1 MSNNKQKRE
10 YKTLLQ
16 VLANGNPG
24 GASDLLKKYSG
35 ETAQNT
41 QDLAIKLERAY
52 VLAPY
57 KKDIEKDFASI
68 HPHRDFILKYTEP
81 KVIIKEVKAVET
93 EPVVVKLPE
102 PTPQI
107 AITEQ
112 ISGANGMGMVWGRG
126 GHPPCA
132 NPNCPRC
139 SQYFSKASGDDNCPG
154 MSNACG
160 CGCNKFS
167 NASGESQPNQNNNS
181 NNSVV
186 IFGIVSLVAIFGMVL
201 ILKKDK

>member
-16 VLANGNPG
+16 VLANGNPN
-24 GASDLLKKYSG
+24 GASALLKKYSG

-57 KKDIEKDFASI
+57 KKDIEKEFADI
-68 HPHRDFILKYTEP
+68 HPHREFILKYTEP

-102 PTPQI
+102 PLQP
-107 AITEQ
+107 ITNEQ
-112 ISGANGMGMVWGRG
+112 LSGSNGMNWGRG
-126 GHPPCA
+126 GHPPCG
-132 NPNCPRC
+132 NPNCQNCRQFF
-139 SQYFSKASGDDNCPG
+139 SQANGDNNCPC
-154 MSNACG
+154 MSNA

-167 NASGESQPNQNNNS
+167 NTSGELLPNQNNIS
-181 NNSVV
+181 NNSVIV
-186 IFGIVSLVAIFGMVL
+186 FGIVSLVAIFGMAL